1 MSSGRWAHSLGQHRQ
16 RRLEGRALSKK
27 AACERGRARRPFL
40 ARPRPPAP
48 LVPGPPGLRA
58 RPPSSPR
65 LPELVP
71 DARPGGGTPRPP
83 LPRGSE
89 GGGRVCARV
98 SRAPAGLQR
107 GTSEE

>member
-1 MSSGRWAHSLGQHRQ
+1 MSAAGRG
-16 RRLEGRALSKK
+16 GLSS
-27 AACERGRARRPFL
+27 RVPGS
-40 ARPRPPAP
+40 RPRSFPAR
-48 LVPGPPGLRA
+48 LGCGPG
-58 RPPSSPR
+58 R
-65 LPELVP
+65 LLYRGSPELVP
-71 DARPGGGTPRPP
+71 DARPGGGAPRPP